1 MASGAR
7 EPRAGVPR
15 VSRGCSVPFP
25 SSTRFCCEDH
35 PSQGS
40 GQTRGPPVAEGPG
53 SRLPRNVLS
62 ERERRKRIS
71 LSCERLRALLPWFDG
86 RREDMASVL
95 EMAVQ
100 FLQLAGTL
108 VPGWEQQAVLASSKE
123 PWLAW
128 QTDVL
133 QLALASQAPA
143 GAPDASA
150 GTSSVMHQTPPSCS
164 ATSVDEDEAQS
175 GVADVPDRPLAP
187 PGEHE
192 WVPSSLCAVP
202 SQAHE
207 AATMTVS
214 PSCWTTGSSSVPR
227 AGCSGQGR
235 WSLWGFTLPDPLL
248 ASLVESPGLVPR
260 SPGPRPPKVL
270 RPSPLW
276 PVRSQ
281 QPPSPLVSEEPRS
294 CLGQAG
300 PPAQGAD
307 KALMLDSRSVSGCD
321 VADGV
326 SFLLTPGPDW
336 WLGSLEGRGS
346 GTPSRA
352 AARSSPLDRPEPGFL
367 GDPESGPKEEPLD
380 GTLEPWGSDVSCPS
394 PVLRDEV
401 DSIFPDFFAC

>member
-15 VSRGCSVPFP
+15 VSRGCSGPFP
-25 SSTRFCCEDH
+25 SSTQFCCEDH

-40 GQTRGPPVAEGPG
+40 GQTKGPPVVEGSG
-53 SRLPRNVLS
+53 SHLPRNVLS
-62 ERERRKRIS
+62 ERERRRRIS
-71 LSCERLRALLPWFDG
+71 LSCERLRALLPRFDG

-108 VPGWEQQAVLASSKE
+108 VPGWEQQALLASSKE

-143 GAPDASA
+143 GAPDAGA
-150 GTSSVMHQTPPSCS
+150 GTSSVMHQTPPSCA
-164 ATSVDEDEAQS
+164 ATGVDEDEALS
-175 GVADVPDRPLAP
+175 GVADVLDRPLAP
-187 PGEHE
+187 P
-192 WVPSSLCAVP
+192 
-202 SQAHE
+202 
-207 AATMTVS
+207 
-214 PSCWTTGSSSVPR
+214 
-227 AGCSGQGR
+227 
-235 WSLWGFTLPDPLL
+235 
-248 ASLVESPGLVPR
+248 ESPGLVPR

-294 CLGQAG
+294 CQGQAG

-307 KALMLDSRSVSGCD
+307 KALTLDSRSVSGCD
-321 VADGV
+321 VADGA

-346 GTPSRA
+346 GAPSRV
-352 AARSSPLDRPEPGFL
+352 AARSSPLDRLEPGFL
-367 GDPESGPKEEPLD
+367 GDPESGPQEEPLD
-380 GTLEPWGSDVSCPS
+380 GPLGPWGSDGSCPS

>member
-15 VSRGCSVPFP
+15 VSRGCSGPFP
-25 SSTRFCCEDH
+25 SSTQFCCEDH

-40 GQTRGPPVAEGPG
+40 GQTKGPPVAEGPG

-86 RREDMASVL
+86 RKEDMASVL

-143 GAPDASA
+143 GAPDAGA
-150 GTSSVMHQTPPSCS
+150 ETSSVMSVSPWGRGLWGGGVRTTQRLSFCFCTSCRHQTPPSCA
-164 ATSVDEDEAQS
+164 ATSVDEDEALS
-175 GVADVPDRPLAP
+175 GVADVLDRPLAP
-187 PGEHE
+187 P
-192 WVPSSLCAVP
+192 
-202 SQAHE
+202 
-207 AATMTVS
+207 
-214 PSCWTTGSSSVPR
+214 
-227 AGCSGQGR
+227 
-235 WSLWGFTLPDPLL
+235 
-248 ASLVESPGLVPR
+248 ESPGLVPR

-321 VADGV
+321 VADGA

-346 GTPSRA
+346 GAPSRA
-352 AARSSPLDRPEPGFL
+352 AARSSPLDRLEPGFL
-367 GDPESGPKEEPLD
+367 GDPESGPQEEPLD
-380 GTLEPWGSDVSCPS
+380 GPLEPWGSDVSCPS

>member
-1 MASGAR
+1 MASGAP

-15 VSRGCSVPFP
+15 VSRGCSGPFP
-25 SSTRFCCEDH
+25 SNIQFCCEDH
-35 PSQGS
+35 PAQGS
-40 GQTRGPPVAEGPG
+40 GQTKVPAVAEGAG
-53 SRLPRNVLS
+53 SHLPRNVLS

-71 LSCERLRALLPWFDG
+71 LSCEHLRGLLPRFDG

-108 VPGWEQQAVLASSKE
+108 VPGWKQQAVLASSKE

-143 GAPDASA
+143 GAPDAGV
-150 GTSSVMHQTPPSCS
+150 GTSSVIPQAPPSCE
-164 ATSVDEDEAQS
+164 AAGVDEGEALS
-175 GVADVPDRPLAP
+175 GVADVLDRPPALP
-187 PGEHE
+187 E
-192 WVPSSLCAVP
+192 
-202 SQAHE
+202 
-207 AATMTVS
+207 S
-214 PSCWTTGSSSVPR
+214 PS
-227 AGCSGQGR
+227 
-235 WSLWGFTLPDPLL
+235 
-248 ASLVESPGLVPR
+248 LVPQ

-276 PVRSQ
+276 PVRLQ

-300 PPAQGAD
+300 PPTTGAD
-307 KALMLDSRSVSGCD
+307 KALMPDSRSVSGCD
-321 VADGV
+321 VADGA

-346 GTPSRA
+346 SAPSRVA
-352 AARSSPLDRPEPGFL
+352 TRNSPLDRLEPGFL
-367 GDPESGPKEEPLD
+367 GDSESSPQEEPPD
-380 GTLEPWGSDVSCPS
+380 GPLEPWGSDGSCPS